1 MLSNPDWYH
10 IKEIRNIDSPA
21 LVIFKDRVQHNIQ
34 QMIKMVDG
42 DTNRLMPHIKTYKI
56 AEVIKMQ
63 KASGIN
69 RFKCATIA
77 EAELLG
83 MSGAG
88 SALLAYQ
95 PSEVKLHRLVQLT
108 EAYPDTRFSTLI
120 DNKSSAEM
128 MNSLLKEKALTLD
141 VYIDINN
148 GNNRTGIT
156 PDQSLDLYEYCLG
169 LKTVNVKGLHIYDG
183 HIRNP
188 DIGERREVCNKDF
201 ADVIALTENLEKK
214 YGIIPEIIAGGS
226 PTFPIHATRPNVIC
240 SPGTTLFWDA
250 GYGSRF
256 RDMPFLTSA
265 VLVTRVV
272 SNPAKRTFCLD
283 LGHKA
288 IASENS
294 LDNRVVF
301 LNVNDLKPVGHS
313 EEHLVVESTGNSEIN
328 IGDVIYGLPYHI
340 CPTTALYSEVP
351 VVEDQHIVD
360 HWEVIARNRKI
371 NY

>member
-1 MLSNPDWYH
+1 MVSLPDWYC
-10 IKEIRNIDSPA
+10 IKEIENIDSPA
-21 LVIFKDRVQHNIQ
+21 LIIFRNRVEHNIQ
-34 QMIKMVDG
+34 LMIKMVDS
-42 DTNRLMPHIKTYKI
+42 DTDRLMPHIKTYKI

-63 KASGIN
+63 VASGIN

-88 SALLAYQ
+88 YALLAYQ
-95 PSEVKLHRLVQLT
+95 PSDVKLKRLVQLIH
-108 EAYPDTRFSTLI
+108 AYPETGFSTLI

-128 MNSLLKEKALTLD
+128 VDSILREHKLSMD
-141 VYIDINN
+141 IYIDINN

-156 PDQSLDLYEYCLG
+156 PDQALDLYAHCLG
-169 LKTVNVKGLHIYDG
+169 LNAVKVQGLHVYDG
-183 HIRNP
+183 HIRNA
-188 DIGERREVCNKDF
+188 DVRERKEVCDRDF
-201 ADVIALTENLEKK
+201 AEVISLTDKLEKK
-214 YGIIPEIIAGGS
+214 FGIIPEIIAGGS
-226 PTFPIHATRPNVIC
+226 PTFPIHATRPHVIC

-272 SNPAKRTFCLD
+272 SNPAERIYCLD

-288 IASENS
+288 VASENS
-294 LDNRVVF
+294 LENRVVF
-301 LNVNDLKPVGHS
+301 LNVRGLKPIGHS
-313 EEHLVVESTGNSEIN
+313 EEHLVVENTENSEISV
-328 IGDVIYGLPYHI
+328 GDVIYGLPYHI
-340 CPTTALYSEVP
+340 CPSTALYNEVP
-351 VVEDQHIVD
+351 VVEDQQIIG

>member
-1 MLSNPDWYH
+1 MVSRPDWYSL
-10 IKEIRNIDSPA
+10 KEIMSIDSPA

-63 KASGIN
+63 MASGIN

-83 MSGAG
+83 MTGAG
-88 SALLAYQ
+88 YALLAYQ
-95 PSEVKLHRLVQLT
+95 PSDVKLKRLVQLIN
-108 EAYPDTRFSTLI
+108 AYPDTGFAALI
-120 DNKSSAEM
+120 DNRSSAEM
-128 MNSLLKEKALTLD
+128 IDSILRKQDLSLD

-148 GNNRTGIT
+148 GNNRTGVT
-156 PDQSLDLYEYCLG
+156 PDQALDLYAHCLG
-169 LKTVNVKGLHIYDG
+169 LNAVKIQGLHVYDG
-183 HIRNP
+183 HIRNA
-188 DIGERREVCNKDF
+188 DVRERKKACDRDF
-201 ADVIALTENLEKK
+201 AEVISLTDKLEKK

-226 PTFPIHATRPNVIC
+226 PTFPIHATRPHVIC
-240 SPGTTLFWDA
+240 STGTTLFWDA
-250 GYGSRF
+250 GYGTRF

-272 SNPAKRTFCLD
+272 SNPAERIYCLD

-288 IASENS
+288 VASENS
-294 LDNRVVF
+294 LENRVVF
-301 LNVNDLKPVGHS
+301 LNVRGLKPTGHS
-313 EEHLVVESTGNSEIN
+313 EEHLVVENTENSEICV
-328 IGDVIYGLPYHI
+328 GDVIYGLPYHI
-340 CPTTALYSEVP
+340 CPTAALYNEVP
-351 VVEDQHIVD
+351 VVEGQQIIG

>member
-1 MLSNPDWYH
+1 MVSLPDWYCLN
-10 IKEIRNIDSPA
+10 EIEDIDSPA
-21 LVIFKDRVQHNIQ
+21 LVIFRDRVEHNIQ
-34 QMIKMVDG
+34 RMIKMVDG
-42 DTNRLMPHIKTYKI
+42 DTDRLMPHVKTYKI
-56 AEVIKMQ
+56 GEVIKMQ
-63 KASGIN
+63 MASGIN

-88 SALLAYQ
+88 TALLAYQ
-95 PSEVKLHRLVQLT
+95 PSNVKLRRLIQLINT
-108 EAYPDTRFSTLI
+108 YPETIYSILI

-128 MNSLLKEKALTLD
+128 VDSILREQDLSLD

-148 GNNRTGIT
+148 GNNRTGIK
-156 PDQSLDLYEYCLG
+156 PGKALDLYDHCLD
-169 LKTVNVKGLHIYDG
+169 LKTVKVKGLHVYDG
-183 HIRNP
+183 HIRNADP
-188 DIGERREVCNKDF
+188 GERKEACDRDF
-201 ADVIALTENLEKK
+201 AQVVSLADRLEKK

-226 PTFPIHATRPNVIC
+226 PTFPIHATRPQVVC

-256 RDMPFLTSA
+256 PDMPFLTAA

-272 SNPAKRTFCLD
+272 SNPDERVFCLD

-294 LDNRVVF
+294 LENRVVF
-301 LNVNDLKPVGHS
+301 LNVKGLKPVGHS
-313 EEHLVVESTGNSEIN
+313 EEHLVVENTENHQISV
-328 IGDVIYGLPYHI
+328 GDVLYGLPYHI
-340 CPTTALYSEVP
+340 CPTTALYNEVV
-351 VVEDQHIVD
+351 VVEDQHIAGY
-360 HWEVIARNRKI
+360 WEVMARNRKI

>member
-1 MLSNPDWYH
+1 MFSSPDWYC
-10 IKEIRNIDSPA
+10 INEIANIDSPA
-21 LVIFKDRVQHNIQ
+21 LVIFKDRVLKNIR
-34 QMIKMVDG
+34 QMVNMVRGNTD
-42 DTNRLMPHIKTYKI
+42 RLMPHIKTYKI

-63 KASGIN
+63 LASGIN

-83 MSGAG
+83 MTGAK

-95 PSEVKLHRLVQLT
+95 PSQVKLKRLIQLSN
-108 EAYPDTRFSTLI
+108 AYPDTIFSTLI
-120 DNKSSAEM
+120 DNKSSADM
-128 MNSLLKEKALTLD
+128 INSSLASEDLSMD
-141 VYIDINN
+141 IYIDVNN
-148 GNNRTGIT
+148 GNNRTGIL
-156 PDQSLDLYEYCLG
+156 PEKALDLYSYCLDTKG
-169 LKTVNVKGLHIYDG
+169 INVKGLHVYDG
-183 HIRNP
+183 HIRNEDP
-188 DIGERREVCNKDF
+188 VERKEVCDRDF
-201 ADVIALTENLEKK
+201 APVKLLADTLKKK

-226 PTFPIHATRPNVIC
+226 PTFPIHAVRQQVIC

-256 RDMPFLTSA
+256 QDMPFLPSA
-265 VLVTRVV
+265 ILITRIA
-272 SNPAKRTFCLD
+272 SNPSEGLYCLD

-294 LDNRVVF
+294 LENRVVF
-301 LNVNDLKPVGHS
+301 LNAAGLKAVGHS
-313 EEHLVVESTGNSEIN
+313 EEHLVVDNTGGAELC

-340 CPTTALYSEVP
+340 CPTTALYNEVV
-351 VVEDQHIVD
+351 VVENQKVID